1 MAAGF
6 AKVIQI
12 IDKYTLII
20 DRGLKH
26 HIINGQRVQVIEPGP
41 EIKDLNGEVLGV
53 YDFVKAEL
61 TITEVYENY
70 SIAKSL
76 CEVENTLL
84 SKSVAKMFGQ
94 ENQKVETE
102 MPINESQVTPM
113 APTNPNISL
122 GDAVKFFN

>member
-1 MAAGF
+1 MAAGI

-20 DRGLKH
+20 DRGSKH
-26 HIINGQRVQVIEPGP
+26 HITNGQRIKVIERGP
-41 EIKDLNGEVLGV
+41 EIKDLNGEVLGI

-70 SIAKSL
+70 SIAKNL
-76 CEVENTLL
+76 HEVESYLL
-84 SKSVAKMFGQ
+84 SRSASKIFGQ

-113 APTNPNISL
+113 APVNPNISL
-122 GDAVKFFN
+122 GDAVKFF